1 MLKYIHMKMRGRS
14 NGMQL
19 NVWTGRSGTG
29 KTRQMIEQMTEGM
42 IENPLGDP
50 IIFLTPTQ
58 NTFQYEQAF
67 VRNPK
72 LKGSIR
78 TSVFGFERLSWRV
91 LSDEGGLIEQQI
103 SDEALEMLTYH
114 LLHTHKKQ
122 LNLYQSTIQH
132 YGFSHKM
139 MNEIKDF
146 KKYNVQPEDISAYI
160 ESNEQIPKRMK
171 DKLSDIETI
180 YKALEGQ
187 LEGRYVQAED
197 VLYKLIEKMP
207 DSDYIKQ
214 ADIYIDGFHN
224 FSTLEYRVIEALVK
238 HSRSVTVGLTTD
250 GDKDP
255 FSLFRKTSETLSHI
269 EEIAHTL
276 KISIHHKHFSQAERF
291 NNNEDLKHLESQ
303 FDALLPNKINS
314 EHLKIIEASNMREEV
329 QYVAREILRLSR
341 EENLSFKDIAI
352 LYRDPSYEQLIETVL
367 PHFNIAFNHD
377 AKKKMAYHPFIE
389 CLRSMLEVIQ
399 SGWRFEPVMR
409 MLKTGILTSHIPNA
423 SHLIDILENYA
434 FERGIS
440 GKRWTNPE
448 FFTVDSFEKLG
459 KKSLRKEEDTF
470 VEEDIHTIKNVIAL
484 KDYVVSRIDK
494 LNQALSDSKTVE
506 DFTVRLYEV
515 IEQFELPT
523 HLMTMRDE
531 LEIKSQFEEAE
542 QIDQVWEGTIRILDD
557 IVEVLGEVS
566 LSLNEYIEILDRG
579 LDELEFSMI
588 PQTLDEVTVGNMD
601 LAKVDNKETVFLL
614 GMNDGVLPSV
624 SNQML
629 LLTDDEKKE
638 LAESSGLELSPTSDI
653 LQMDEAF
660 VCYIAMTRAKREVV
674 FTYSLMSD
682 GGEVREKSPF
692 IDTIQ
697 SLFTNL
703 EVLSLKS
710 SIEQNPIQL
719 LEHEH
724 QSQMHIFEHLN
735 DWLNDEIV
743 NDIWLDAYH
752 AAQEIHHLDH
762 TIQFL
767 TSALTYKNDTVQL
780 NTEVS
785 EQLYGKKINASV
797 SRFETYNQCPFK
809 HYVSHGLKLN
819 ERSKYQIQSV
829 DIGNIFHNTL
839 KYISDEVNGDFSKLS
854 AQAMNK
860 LINEA
865 IDESLPKIQFDVL
878 HRTAH
883 YRYLKLRIQNILK
896 STLEAMK
903 YQTGHSKFKAYQ
915 FELNFGSTSKH
926 QLQTTPLTT
935 KRQIP
940 INIRGQIDRLDV
952 YKGKEKDY
960 VSIID
965 YKSSETSL
973 DLTKVMYGMQ
983 MQMFTYLDVV
993 LQNKSILSLQ
1003 DDVSPGALLYFHVH
1017 EPEIKATSW
1026 GEIPESDDIYQHTIE
1041 KFKMDGY
1048 VNKNPEVVE
1057 ALDDKLAKQVKSDM
1071 IPVARKKNGDLYSYS
1086 KALDEDLFFK
1096 LMEKNRANFVE
1107 TATQIMDGHTEV
1119 SPMRY
1124 QKKLPCQ
1131 FCEYKSVCHID
1142 PITDTDQYREI
1153 KHTLSKD
1160 ELINMLREEEE
1171 E

>member
-1 MLKYIHMKMRGRS
+1 
-14 NGMQL
+14 MQL
-19 NVWTGRSGTG
+19 NVWIGRSGTG
-29 KTRQMIEQMTEGM
+29 KTNQMLNQMTEAM
-42 IENPLGDP
+42 IEDPLGDP

-67 VRNPK
+67 VKNPN

-91 LSDEGGLIEQQI
+91 LSDEGGLVEQQI

-146 KKYNVQPEDISAYI
+146 KKYNVSPDDLLHYI
-160 ESNEQIPKRMK
+160 EHNEAIPKRMK

-180 YKALEGQ
+180 YKALEDQ
-187 LEGRYVQAED
+187 LNGRYVQAED
-197 VLYKLIEKMP
+197 VLYKLIEKIP
-207 DSDYIKQ
+207 NSDYIKQ

-238 HSRSVTVGLTTD
+238 YSKSVTIGLTTD

-255 FSLFRKTSETLSHI
+255 FSLFRKTSESLNHV
-269 EEIAHTL
+269 EDIADAL
-276 KISIHHKHFSQAERF
+276 QIKINYTHFKTTERF
-291 NNNEDLKHLESQ
+291 NNQKVLKHLESQ
-303 FDALLPNKINS
+303 FDALLPNTIDS
-314 EHLKIIEASNMREEV
+314 EDLKIIETSNMRDEV
-329 QYVAREILRLSR
+329 QYVAREILRRSR
-341 EENLSFKDIAI
+341 EEHLSYKDIAI
-352 LYRDPSYEQLIETVL
+352 LYRDPGYEQLIETVL
-367 PHFNIAFNHD
+367 PHFNIAYNHD

-399 SGWRFEPVMR
+399 TGWRFEPVMR

-423 SHLIDILENYA
+423 PYLIDILENYA

-448 FFTVDSFEKLG
+448 FFTVESFEKLG

-470 VEEDIHTIKNVIAL
+470 IEEDRKTVQSVIDL
-484 KDYVVSRIDK
+484 KDYVVNRIEK
-494 LNQALSDSKTVE
+494 LNEALADSQTVE
-506 DFTVRLYEV
+506 DFTSRLYGV
-515 IEQFELPT
+515 IEQFDLPT

-531 LEIKSQFEEAE
+531 LEIKHQFEEAE
-542 QIDQVWEGTIRILDD
+542 EIDQVWEGTIRIFDD
-557 IVEVLGEVS
+557 IVEVLGDVK

-601 LAKVDNKETVFLL
+601 LAKVDNKEIVFLL
-614 GMNDGVLPSV
+614 GMNDGVLPKV

-638 LAESSGLELSPTSDI
+638 LAASSGLELSPTSDI

-660 VCYIAMTRAKREVV
+660 VCYIAMTRAKKEVV

-682 GGEVREKSPF
+682 GGEIREKSPF
-692 IDTIQ
+692 INTIQ

-703 EVLSLKS
+703 EVQSLKS
-710 SIEQNPIQL
+710 NIEHNPIQL

-735 DWLNDEIV
+735 DWMNDEIV

-752 AAQEIHHLDH
+752 ASLDIHHLDH
-762 TIQFL
+762 TVQFL

-780 NTEVS
+780 NTDVS
-785 EQLYGKKINASV
+785 ESLYGQKINASV

-819 ERSKYQIQSV
+819 ERTKYQIQSV
-829 DIGNIFHNTL
+829 DIGNIFHQTL

-854 AQAMNK
+854 AKAMTK

-903 YQTGHSKFKAYQ
+903 YQTSHSKFKAYQ
-915 FELNFGSTSKH
+915 FELNFGATSKH
-926 QLQTTPLTT
+926 QLKTTPLVT
-935 KRQIP
+935 KRKIP

-952 YKGKEKDY
+952 YKGKDKDY

-965 YKSSETSL
+965 YKSSVTSL

-993 LQNKSILSLQ
+993 LQNKALLNLQ
-1003 DDVSPGALLYFHVH
+1003 DNVSPGALLYFHVH

-1026 GEIPESDDIYQHTIE
+1026 GEIPEVDDIYQQTIE

-1048 VNKNPEVVE
+1048 VNRNPEVVD
-1057 ALDDKLAKQVKSDM
+1057 ALDDKLIDQLKSDM
-1071 IPVARKKNGDLYSYS
+1071 IPVTKKKNGELNSYS
-1086 KALDEDLFFK
+1086 KALDEELFFK
-1096 LMEKNRANFVE
+1096 LMNKNRENFVE

-1124 QKKLPCQ
+1124 QKRLPCQ
-1131 FCEYKSVCHID
+1131 FCEFKSVCHID
-1142 PITDTDQYREI
+1142 PITDTEQYREI
-1153 KHTLSKD
+1153 EHTLTKD
-1160 ELINMLREEEE
+1160 EIIDMLREEAEE
-1171 E
+1171 

>member
-1 MLKYIHMKMRGRS
+1 
-14 NGMQL
+14 MQL

-29 KTRQMIEQMTEGM
+29 KTSQMIQHMTEEM
-42 IENPLGDP
+42 IGDPLGNP

-91 LSDEGGLIEQQI
+91 LSEEGGLIEQQI

-114 LLHTHKKQ
+114 LLHTHKQQ

-146 KKYNVQPEDISAYI
+146 KKYNVQPDDIQAYI
-160 ESNEQIPKRMK
+160 EQSPSIPVRMK
-171 DKLSDIETI
+171 DKLNDIELI
-180 YKALEGQ
+180 YRALENQ
-187 LEGRYVQAED
+187 LEGRFVQAED
-197 VLYKLIEKMP
+197 ILYKLIEKAP
-207 DSDYIKQ
+207 SSSFIKN

-238 HSRSVTVGLTTD
+238 NSKSVTVGLTTD
-250 GDKDP
+250 GSKDP
-255 FSLFRKTSETLSHI
+255 FSLFRKTSETLSHL
-269 EEIAHTL
+269 EDIAHNL
-276 KISIHHKHFSQAERF
+276 NISIQKTHFNETKRF
-291 NNNEDLKHLESQ
+291 DDNQDLKHLESQ
-303 FDALLPNKINS
+303 FDALIPNKINH
-314 EHLKIIEASNMREEV
+314 EHLSIIEASNMREEV
-329 QYVAREILRLSR
+329 QYVAREILRRSR
-341 EENLSFKDIAI
+341 EYDISYKDIAI

-367 PHFNIAFNHD
+367 PHFDIAYNHD

-399 SGWRFEPVMR
+399 SGWKFESMMR
-409 MLKTGILTSHIPNA
+409 MLKTGILTSHVPNA
-423 SHLIDILENYA
+423 DYLIDILENYA
-434 FERGIS
+434 YERGIS
-440 GKRWTNPE
+440 GRRWTNPDY
-448 FFTVDSFEKLG
+448 FTIESFEKLG
-459 KKSLRKEEDTF
+459 KKTLKKEAASITEEDQK
-470 VEEDIHTIKNVIAL
+470 TIQSVIQL
-484 KDYVVSRIDK
+484 KDFVVNKIER
-494 LNQALSDSKTVE
+494 LAQALSECDTVE
-506 DFTVRLYEV
+506 QFTKTLYDI

-523 HLMTMRDE
+523 HLMTLRDE
-531 LEIKSQFEEAE
+531 LEIKHQFEEAE
-542 QIDQVWEGTIRILDD
+542 QIDQVWQGTIRIFDD
-557 IVEVLGEVS
+557 IVEVLGNTS

-579 LDELEFSMI
+579 MDELEFSMI

-601 LAKVDNKETVFLL
+601 LAKVDNKEIVFLL
-614 GMNDGVLPSV
+614 GMNDGVLPKA

-660 VCYIAMTRAKREVV
+660 VCYIAMTRAKQDVV

-682 GGEVREKSPF
+682 SGEVREKSPF
-692 IDTIQ
+692 IETIE
-697 SLFTNL
+697 SLFTDL
-703 EVLSLKS
+703 KVQSLKEN
-710 SIEQNPIQL
+710 IDKNPIQL
-719 LEHEH
+719 IEHEH
-724 QSQMHIFEHLN
+724 QSQMHIFEQLN

-743 NDIWLDAYH
+743 NDIWLDAFH
-752 AAQEIHHLDH
+752 ASQSLHHLDG
-762 TIQFL
+762 TMQFL
-767 TSALTYKNDTVQL
+767 ASALTYKNDTVQL
-780 NTEVS
+780 NNAVS
-785 EQLYGKKINASV
+785 EQLYGDKINASV

-809 HYVSHGLKLN
+809 HYVSHGLRLN

-829 DIGNIFHNTL
+829 DIGNIFHQTL
-839 KYISDEVNGDFSKLS
+839 KYISDEVNGDFSKLTK
-854 AQAMNK
+854 QNMMR

-865 IDESLPKIQFDVL
+865 IDESLPKIQFDL
-878 HRTAH
+878 LNRTAH

-903 YQTGHSKFKAYQ
+903 YQTSHSKFKAYQ
-915 FELNFGSTSKH
+915 FELNFGSTANH
-926 QLQTTPLTT
+926 QLKTTPLET
-935 KRQIP
+935 KRHVP

-952 YKGKEKDY
+952 YKAKEQDY

-973 DLTKVMYGMQ
+973 DLTKVLYGMQ

-993 LQNKSILSLQ
+993 LQNKEILKLQ
-1003 DDVSPGALLYFHVH
+1003 PQVSPGALLYFHVH
-1017 EPEIKATSW
+1017 EPEIKAKRW
-1026 GEIPESDDIYQHTIE
+1026 GDIPAIEEIQKQTIE

-1057 ALDDKLAKQVKSDM
+1057 ALDYKLEEQLKSDM
-1071 IPVARKKNGDLYSYS
+1071 IPVTRKKNGELNSYS
-1086 KALDEDLFFK
+1086 KALDEALFYK
-1096 LMEKNRANFVE
+1096 LIDKNRENFVE

-1119 SPMRY
+1119 APMKY
-1124 QKKLPCQ
+1124 QKRLPCQ

-1142 PITDTDQYREI
+1142 PITDTEQYREI
-1153 KHTLSKD
+1153 DHTLSKD
-1160 ELINMLREEEE
+1160 ELISLLREEEE

>member
-1 MLKYIHMKMRGRS
+1 
-14 NGMQL
+14 MQL

-29 KTRQMIEQMTEGM
+29 KTSQMIQQMTEAM
-42 IENPLGDP
+42 IDNPLGHP

-91 LSDEGGLIEQQI
+91 LSEEGGLIEQQI
-103 SDEALEMLTYH
+103 SDEALAMLTYH
-114 LLHTHKKQ
+114 LLHTHKQ
-122 LNLYQSTIQH
+122 ELNLYQSTIQH

-146 KKYNVQPEDISAYI
+146 KKYNVTPEDIQHYL
-160 ESNEQIPKRMK
+160 ESNESISKRMK
-171 DKLSDIETI
+171 DKLGDIETI
-180 YKALEGQ
+180 YKALEAQ

-197 VLYKLIEKMP
+197 VLYKLIDKIP

-224 FSTLEYRVIEALVK
+224 FSTLEYKVIETLVK
-238 HSRSVTVGLTTD
+238 HSRSVTIGLTTD
-250 GDKDP
+250 GSKDP

-269 EEIAHTL
+269 ENIAKDLNIT
-276 KISIHHKHFSQAERF
+276 INNNHFTNQERF
-291 NNNEDLKHLESQ
+291 SNQPDLKHLESE
-303 FDALLPNKINS
+303 FDALLPNQKDNQSLSIV
-314 EHLKIIEASNMREEV
+314 ETSNMREEV
-329 QYVAREILRLSR
+329 QFIAREILRRSR
-341 EENLSFKDIAI
+341 EENKAFKDFAI

-367 PHFNIAFNHD
+367 PHFDIAYNHD

-399 SGWRFEPVMR
+399 TGWKFEPVMR

-423 SHLIDILENYA
+423 SYLIDILENYA

-448 FFTVDSFEKLG
+448 FFTVESFEKLG
-459 KKSLRKEEDTF
+459 KKAFKKEDNKFLEEDKR
-470 VEEDIHTIKNVIAL
+470 TIQRVIQL
-484 KDYVVSRIDK
+484 KDYVVNQVDI
-494 LNQALSDSKTVE
+494 LNKALSESNTVE
-506 DFTVRLYEV
+506 AFTVRLYDV
-515 IEQFELPT
+515 IERFELPT

-531 LEIKSQFEEAE
+531 LEIKHKFEEAE
-542 QIDQVWEGTIRILDD
+542 QIDQVWQGTIKIFDD
-557 IVEVLGEVS
+557 LVEVLGDVS

-579 LDELEFSMI
+579 LDELNFSMI

-601 LAKVDNKETVFLL
+601 LAKVDNKEVVFLL

-624 SNQML
+624 SNQIL

-638 LAESSGLELSPTSDI
+638 LVETSGLELSPTSDI

-660 VCYIAMTRAKREVV
+660 VCYIAMTRAKQDVV

-682 GGEVREKSPF
+682 GGEVREMSPF
-692 IDTIQ
+692 LKTIQ

-703 EVLSLKS
+703 EIESLKTS
-710 SIEQNPIQL
+710 VENDPIQL
-719 LEHEH
+719 MEHEH
-724 QSQMHIFEHLN
+724 QSQMHIFQHLN

-743 NDIWLDAYH
+743 NDIWLDAFH
-752 AAQEIHHLDH
+752 AVQDIHHLDH
-762 TIQFL
+762 TVQFL
-767 TSALTYKNDTVQL
+767 TSALTYENDTVQL
-780 NTEVS
+780 NAEVS
-785 EQLYGKKINASV
+785 EQLYGDKINASV

-809 HYVSHGLKLN
+809 HYVSHGLRLN

-829 DIGNIFHNTL
+829 DIGNIFHQTL
-839 KYISDEVNGDFSKLS
+839 KYISDEVNGDFSKLT
-854 AQAMNK
+854 AQSMTK

-896 STLEAMK
+896 STLQAMK
-903 YQTGHSKFKAYQ
+903 YQTGNSKFKAHQ
-915 FELNFGSTSKH
+915 FELNFGATSKYE
-926 QLQTTPLTT
+926 LKSTPLAT
-935 KRQIP
+935 KRNIP
-940 INIRGQIDRLDV
+940 IQIRGQIDRLDV
-952 YKGKEKDY
+952 YKGRKQDY

-965 YKSSETSL
+965 YKSSETGL

-993 LQNKSILSLQ
+993 LQNKSKLQ
-1003 DDVSPGALLYFHVH
+1003 LKDEVSPGALLYFHVH
-1017 EPEIKATSW
+1017 EPEIKAATW
-1026 GEIPESDDIYQHTIE
+1026 GEIPDAETIFNQTIE
-1041 KFKMDGY
+1041 KFKMEGY
-1048 VNKNPEVVE
+1048 VNNNSEVID
-1057 ALDDKLAKQVKSDM
+1057 ALDSNLTSQLKSN
-1071 IPVARKKNGDLYSYS
+1071 IVPVARKNNGDLTSYS
-1086 KALDEDLFFK
+1086 KALDEDLFYK
-1096 LMEKNRANFVE
+1096 LIQKNRENFVD
-1107 TATQIMDGHTEV
+1107 TASQIMDGHTEV
-1119 SPMRY
+1119 TPMRY

-1142 PITDTDQYREI
+1142 PITDTHQYREI
-1153 KHTLSKD
+1153 DHTLSKN
-1160 ELINMLREEEE
+1160 ELINILREEEE
-1171 E
+1171 EE